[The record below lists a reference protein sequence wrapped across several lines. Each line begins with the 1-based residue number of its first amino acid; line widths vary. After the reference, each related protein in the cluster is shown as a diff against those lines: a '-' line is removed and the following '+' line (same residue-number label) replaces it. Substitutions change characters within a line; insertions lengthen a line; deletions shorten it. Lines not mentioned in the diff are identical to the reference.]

1 VRDLHEEARL
11 QLERGVGV
19 RQQQLAA
26 AVLDDD
32 CTFSIFGASTM
43 A

>member
-1 VRDLHEEARL
+1 
-11 QLERGVGV
+11 V

-32 CTFSIFGASTM
+32 FTFSIFGASTM